1 MTTQFQRVLF
11 SVLIALLLA
20 VGLFGTATLAGGPI
34 VESDVQILYTHAGE
48 NISDNFGWVGA
59 KLGDLNNDGFD
70 DYLTT
75 APGYTGTVSN
85 RGKVY
90 VYSGATGTLLASHTG
105 NPGEAFGYSAATA
118 GDVNNDGTPDYIVG
132 GNGSYNP
139 AVRGY
144 ARVYSGA
151 THAELYE
158 FEGEPGASFGSGV
171 AGVGDVNG
179 DGFDDVVVGSE
190 WYSSTLGSPP
200 PNGTGRIYVYS
211 GANGSLLWEREGNA
225 SGDWLGSGVGSV
237 SDVNN
242 DGVRDVVASARRAN
256 NRNGLAYV
264 FSGVDGTPVFTLTP
278 TAPFSQS
285 NTFGQFFAFGAGDFN
300 NDNQED
306 IYIGDYNAASGDG
319 RVYLYSGEDG
329 SLIREIDAFEAGEGI
344 GGGRGM
350 PDVNGDGYDDLII
363 AGYTSNAGASGGGKV
378 YIVSGADNAILNT
391 ITGAVPGDLL
401 GVDALELG
409 DVNNDGNRDYMVT
422 AVGLDFNGQG
432 VGSAYIVSFMEA
444 TAVALSDFT
453 ATSSVPLLPIL
464 LAGMTIL
471 GAIGVKWWLK
481 EVSYQIK

>member
-1 MTTQFQRVLF
+1 MTTKFQRVCVSIF
-11 SVLIALLLA
+11 VAWVLT
-20 VGLFGTATLAGGPI
+20 VGIVGTVTVAGGPI
-34 VESDVQILYTHAGE
+34 LESDVQILYTHTGE
-48 NISDNFGWVGA
+48 TIGDNFGWVGA
-59 KLGDLNNDGFD
+59 KLGDLNHDGFD

-75 APGYTGTVSN
+75 APGYTNSVSN

-90 VYSGATGTLLASHTG
+90 VYSGATGTLFASHTG
-105 NPGEAFGYSAATA
+105 EPGEAFGYSAATA
-118 GDVNNDGTPDYIVG
+118 GDVNKDGTLDYIVG
-132 GNGSYNP
+132 GNGAYNP

-144 ARVYSGA
+144 ARLYSGA
-151 THAELYE
+151 THTELYE

-171 AGVGDVNG
+171 SGVGDVNG

-200 PNGTGRIYVYS
+200 PNGTGRIYLYS
-211 GANGSLLWEREGNA
+211 GANGALLWEREGTA
-225 SGDWLGSGVGSV
+225 AGDWLGSGVGSV

-264 FSGVDGTPVFTLTP
+264 FSGVDGTTVFTLTP

-306 IYIGDYNAASGDG
+306 IYIGDYGAANGDG

-329 SLIREIDAFEAGEGI
+329 SLIRAIDALEPGEGI
-344 GGGRGM
+344 GGGRGV
-350 PDVNGDGYDDLII
+350 PDLNGDGFDDLII
-363 AGYTSNAGASGGGKV
+363 AAYTSGAGAPGGGKV
-378 YIVSGADNAILNT
+378 YILSGADNEILHT
-391 ITGAVPGDLL
+391 ITGAVAGDLL

-409 DVNNDGNRDYMVT
+409 DVNNDGNHDYMVT

-432 VGSAYIVSFMEA
+432 VGSAYIVSFIET
-444 TAVALSDFT
+444 TAVALSNFT
-453 ATSSVPLLPIL
+453 TASTLPMVPML
-464 LAGMTIL
+464 LAGIMIL
-471 GAIGVKWWLK
+471 GVVSIRWWLK
-481 EVSYQIK
+481 K